1 MKLRYSANV
10 RGSDLKVVGTFSS
23 KGVIVPFMKVQT
35 EGGFGLPLGKGCVR
49 IVAVNPL
56 QTKIYPTT
64 IESTSVICVNRE
76 GVLKVAKAVFA
87 RTHGC
92 WP

>member
-1 MKLRYSANV
+1 MGLRFSAIV

-35 EGGFGLPLGKGCVR
+35 EGGFDLPLGKGCVR

-56 QTKIYPTT
+56 KTKIYPTT
-64 IESTSVICVNRE
+64 FGLSSKLRAHLFYALTQK
-76 GVLKVAKAVFA
+76 GF
-87 RTHGC
+87 
-92 WP
+92 